1 MSATDTMR
9 WMGRSARSKA
19 SSMGHSM
26 KDRVLEK
33 RLERASDESDRLRL
47 ENEMLRE
54 EVAETRSEHQ
64 HILDLLESRLAGSDA
79 KSGRRSHRGRWL
91 LFLTAL
97 GGGAWALIRMRS
109 TNQGHDEW
117 GEQPSHGATVTQS
130 GTSTV

>member
-19 SSMGHSM
+19 SSVGHSM

-33 RLERASDESDRLRL
+33 RLERASDETDRLRL

-54 EVAETRSEHQ
+54 EVVETRSEHQ
-64 HILDLLESRLAGSDA
+64 HILDLLESRLAESDA

-97 GGGAWALIRMRS
+97 GGGAWAVIRMRS
-109 TNQGHDEW
+109 TDRGHDEW
-117 GEQPSHGATVTQS
+117 GEQVSHGPAVTQS
-130 GTSTV
+130 GTTV